1 MSEGRLLLEG
11 LARSLPESARGM
23 LRPRQP
29 TGAELAE
36 VRYAEPPPAT
46 GGVRVRALLQNQ
58 WDAPTAGV
66 IEGQLTPPT
75 TRMAIG
81 AFLVEHSSGP
91 FLADAGM
98 CADAH
103 TRHLADMPVLVRKIS
118 AGPPADIGLADA
130 IRIGGVAPERLLFAL
145 LTHVH
150 WDHVS
155 GLAELPGLTA
165 RITAAEVPLTAPD
178 APFRP
183 GVVPETLRGVHF
195 EPVELDG
202 PPVLTFPASHDVF
215 GDGTVVLCDLA
226 GHTPGH
232 VGILLA
238 LHSGRRLLLAGD
250 AVWNSTQLKLV
261 RQRPAVARMADA
273 DPEAAYRTVIRL
285 SKVPSH
291 ITVLPAHDH
300 AAITAAFPDGAWLD

>member
-1 MSEGRLLLEG
+1 MLLQG
-11 LARSLPESARGM
+11 LVRALPDSARGL

-36 VRYAEPPPAT
+36 IRYVAPPPAS
-46 GGVRVRALLQNQ
+46 GGVRVRAVLQTE

-66 IEGQLTPPT
+66 IEGQIAPAT
-75 TRMAIG
+75 TKMTIG
-81 AFLVEHSSGP
+81 AFVVEHESGP
-91 FLADAGM
+91 FLADAGI
-98 CADAH
+98 CHDAH
-103 TRHLADMPVLVRKIS
+103 TRHLTDMPPLARKIM
-118 AGPPADIGLADA
+118 AGPPPHTGLADG
-130 IRIGGVAPERLLFAL
+130 IRTAGVDPSALQFAL

-165 RITAAEVPLTAPD
+165 RIGAKDLPLTAPD
-178 APFRP
+178 APAQP
-183 GVVPETLRGVHF
+183 GVVPAAVRGVPF

-202 PPVLTFPASHDVF
+202 PPVLSFPASHDVF

-238 LHSGRRLLLAGD
+238 LRSGRRLLLAGD

-285 SKVPSH
+285 SKLPPD

-300 AAITAAFPDGAWLD
+300 AAITATFGGGWLE

>member
-1 MSEGRLLLEG
+1 MLLQG
-11 LARSLPESARGM
+11 LARSLPDSARGL

-29 TGAELAE
+29 SGSELAE
-36 VRYAEPPPAT
+36 IRYVEPPAAT
-46 GGVRVRALLQNQ
+46 SGVRLRAILQNH

-66 IEGQLTPPT
+66 IEGQLTPAT
-75 TRMAIG
+75 TTMTIG
-81 AFLVEHSSGP
+81 AFVVEHPSGT
-91 FLADAGM
+91 FLADAGI

-103 TRHLADMPVLVRKIS
+103 TRHLAELPALVRKIS
-118 AGPPADIGLADA
+118 AGPAPDAGLADA
-130 IRIGGVAPERLLFAL
+130 LRSAGVDPDTLRFAL

-155 GLAELPGLTA
+155 GLAELPGLPA
-165 RITAAEVPLTAPD
+165 RISAAEVPFADPD
-178 APFRP
+178 APARP
-183 GVVPETLRGVHF
+183 GVVPAALRGVRF

-215 GDGTVVLCDLA
+215 GDGTVLLCDLS

-232 VGILLA
+232 VGILLT
-238 LHSGRRLLLAGD
+238 LRSGRRLLLAGD
-250 AVWNSTQLKLV
+250 AVWNSAQLRLV
-261 RQRPAVARMADA
+261 RQRPAVARLADA

-285 SKVPSH
+285 AKLPRE

-300 AAITAAFPDGAWLD
+300 DAITTTCGEHWLE

>member
-1 MSEGRLLLEG
+1 MFLEG
-11 LARSLPESARGM
+11 LARSLPDSARGL

-29 TGAELAE
+29 TGSELAE
-36 VRYAEPPPAT
+36 IRYVEPPAAT
-46 GGVRVRALLQNQ
+46 GGVRLRAILQNH

-66 IEGQLTPPT
+66 IEGQLTPAT
-75 TRMAIG
+75 TTMAIG
-81 AFLVEHSSGP
+81 AFVVEHPSGT

-103 TRHLADMPVLVRKIS
+103 TRHLAELPALVRKIS
-118 AGPPADIGLADA
+118 AGPPPEAGLADA
-130 IRIGGVAPERLLFAL
+130 LRGAGVDPDTLRFAL

-155 GLAELPGLTA
+155 GLAELPGLPA
-165 RITAAEVPLTAPD
+165 RISAAEVPFADPD
-178 APFRP
+178 APARP
-183 GVVPETLRGVHF
+183 GVVPAALRGVRF

-215 GDGTVVLCDLA
+215 GDGTVLLCDLS

-232 VGILLA
+232 VGILLT
-238 LHSGRRLLLAGD
+238 LRSGRRLLLAGD
-250 AVWNSTQLKLV
+250 AVWNSAQLRLV
-261 RQRPAVARMADA
+261 RQRPAVARLADA
-273 DPEAAYRTVIRL
+273 DPEAVYRTVIRL
-285 SKVPSH
+285 AKLPPE

-300 AAITAAFPDGAWLD
+300 DAIATTCGNDWLD